1 MEDRK
6 RFSKLQDKAT
16 KKGEKDDEKSLSE
29 FMSVTGE
36 VVLYREYV
44 TLSPDNIDNID
55 EEENQGGDLT
65 QQNEEE
71 GDGDQDDQTAEG
83 KVTSDSHPDSD
94 KEEGDVE
101 DGEDDDDADDEDYNE
116 PTPDEGSQVPS
127 DSEDPLT
134 AKSDAQKPAEAK
146 PLAKRRPPPP
156 EFRTRLRHYQLLR

>member
-71 GDGDQDDQTAEG
+71 GDGDQDEQTAEG
-83 KVTSDSHPDSD
+83 KVAPSLVSNRPSVAGVRAEPFT
-94 KEEGDVE
+94 
-101 DGEDDDDADDEDYNE
+101 ADI
-116 PTPDEGSQVPS
+116 
-127 DSEDPLT
+127 LT
-134 AKSDAQKPAEAK
+134 ISS
-146 PLAKRRPPPP
+146 
-156 EFRTRLRHYQLLR
+156 